1 MILLTRLIGN
11 INTVDDVI
19 CVTREDGTAIKDFIS
34 WTAFERWLI
43 DNNFNLRFNKVV
55 LNNNTANFL

>member
-11 INTVDDVI
+11 INTVDDII

-43 DNNFNLRFNKVV
+43 DNNFNLRFNYVYSC
-55 LNNNTANFL
+55 